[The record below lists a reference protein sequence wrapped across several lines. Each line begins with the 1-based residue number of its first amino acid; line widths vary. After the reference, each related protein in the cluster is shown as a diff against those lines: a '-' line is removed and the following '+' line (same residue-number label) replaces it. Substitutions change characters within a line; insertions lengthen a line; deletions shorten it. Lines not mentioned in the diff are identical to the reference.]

1 VKRILLATLFCL
13 LVLSASALAASPG
26 DVVGDWSLIDTKY
39 EKGMVFSL
47 DQFYA
52 SHPLKAGDATRG
64 DVVYE
69 SPRCQVVIVINH
81 GPLIGLHYHQ
91 SADELVYV
99 HKGAGEMYI
108 NGQWIPVKAGDIHFN
123 PRGVIHATRVVGKED
138 MQVYSIFTPPQA
150 GGNDKIFVPSTDTLA
165 TPGDVVGSSSLIDTK
180 YDKGQVISL
189 PAFYASNVLKAGEAT
204 RGDVV
209 FESPRSQ
216 LVLVTNRGPL
226 IGLHYHQS
234 ADEIVFVYKGK
245 GEMYID
251 GKWVPVKAGDLH
263 VNPRGVIHATRV
275 VGNED
280 MLVFSVFAPPQDGG
294 NDKVFIQ

>member
-1 VKRILLATLFCL
+1 MKRVLLATLVCF

-39 EKGMVFSL
+39 EKGMVISL

-52 SHPLKAGDATRG
+52 SHPLKAGEATRG
-64 DVVYE
+64 DVVFE
-69 SPRCQVVIVINH
+69 SPRCQVVIVTNH

-91 SADELVYV
+91 SADEIVYV
-99 HKGAGEMYI
+99 HKGTGEMYI
-108 NGQWIPVKAGDIHFN
+108 NGKWIPVKAGNIHFN

-138 MQVYSIFTPPQA
+138 MQVFSIFTPPQA
-150 GGNDKIFVPSTDTLA
+150 GGNDKAFVPSADTLA
-165 TPGDVVGSSSLIDTK
+165 MPGDVIGSTPLIDTK

-189 PAFYASNVLKAGEAT
+189 PEFYASHPLKAGEPT

-216 LVLVTNRGPL
+216 IVVVTNHGPL

-234 ADEIVFVYKGK
+234 AEEIVFVYKGK

-263 VNPRGVIHATRV
+263 INPRGVIHATRV

-280 MLVFSVFAPPQDGG
+280 LYVYSVFTPPQAGG